1 MLGRTRRKERPMSET
16 PLPADPVDLEALD
29 RFLMSDASPEDCMQL
44 SDLDGFLTGIAIGPE
59 PVPPSEWLPAVWGGE
74 EPVFDDAEQART
86 VIGLIMTR
94 YDEVLRVLAADPGA
108 YAPLFWEGPD
118 GEVIAADWA
127 EGFADAVRLRPEA
140 WRPLLEDRE
149 ALVMLMPILA
159 LCGDAED
166 GSPLELDPEEDAD
179 LLAQAP
185 ELIPACAAGIAA
197 FWKDRRGRPTKG
209 AGRARR
215 PKVGRN
221 DPCPCGSGRKYKRCC
236 GAH

>member
-1 MLGRTRRKERPMSET
+1 MSET
-16 PLPADPVDLEALD
+16 PFPAGPVDLEALD
-29 RFLMSDASPEDCMQL
+29 QFLMSDASPEDCMQL

-59 PVPPSEWLPAVWGGE
+59 LVMPSEWLPAIWGGD
-74 EPVFDDAEQART
+74 EPVFEEQEQAQT
-86 VIGLIMTR
+86 VIGTIMGR
-94 YDEVLRVLAADPGA
+94 YNEILRALNTDPEA
-108 YAPLFWEGPD
+108 YEPLFWEGPD

-127 EGFADAVRLRPEA
+127 EGFVDAIRLRPEA

-159 LCGDAED
+159 LCGDDEG
-166 GSPLELDPEEDAD
+166 GSPLELDLEEDAD

-185 ELIPACAAGIAA
+185 ELIPACVAGMHG
-197 FWKDRRGRPTKG
+197 FWKERRGRPDA
-209 AGRARR
+209 AGTRRAKSA
-215 PKVGRN
+215 KVGRN

>member
-1 MLGRTRRKERPMSET
+1 MNET
-16 PLPADPVDLEALD
+16 PFPAGPVDLEALD

-59 PVPPSEWLPAVWGGE
+59 LIVPSEWLPAVWGGD
-74 EPVFDDAEQART
+74 EPAFESIEQAQT
-86 VIGLIMTR
+86 VIGTIMGR
-94 YDEVLRVLAADPGA
+94 YNEILRALSTDPET

-127 EGFADAVRLRPEA
+127 EGFVDAVRLRPEA

-159 LCGDAED
+159 LCGDAEG

-185 ELIPACAAGIAA
+185 ELIPACVAGIDG
-197 FWKDRRGRPTKG
+197 FWKERRGRPKAG
-209 AGRARR
+209 PGRAKSA
-215 PKVGRN
+215 KVGRN
-221 DPCPCGSGRKYKRCC
+221 DPCPCGSGRKHKRCC

>member
-1 MLGRTRRKERPMSET
+1 MET
-16 PLPADPVDLEALD
+16 PFPAGPVDLEALD

-59 PVPPSEWLPAVWGGE
+59 LIVPSEWLPAVWGGD
-74 EPVFDDAEQART
+74 EPAFESIEQAQT
-86 VIGLIMTR
+86 VIGTIMGR
-94 YDEVLRVLAADPGA
+94 YNEILRALSTDPET

-127 EGFADAVRLRPEA
+127 EGFVDAVRLRPEA

-159 LCGDAED
+159 LCGDAEG

-185 ELIPACAAGIAA
+185 ELIPACVAGIDG
-197 FWKDRRGRPTKG
+197 FWKERRGRPKAG
-209 AGRARR
+209 PGRAKSA
-215 PKVGRN
+215 KVGRN
-221 DPCPCGSGRKYKRCC
+221 DPCPCGSGRKHKRCC